1 MQEPTSRILQHLRI
15 SCSTSCT
22 SFMQLIVGK
31 LDISTPP
38 WSLDLP
44 DGNSCDSFPSLM
56 FRNLSSNGW
65 FTLHLLLDG
74 MYCLYMNMDGHRMSG
89 ERDLSGIPLLVP
101 LVLARAVSNATT
113 HYSEE
118 MLRIVSN
125 EVISHSLPDTSKERK
140 QCPRV
145 IAAVE
150 CTPNSF
156 LICLSSLCSVTGI
169 FEFHLWL

>member
-1 MQEPTSRILQHLRI
+1 MKEPTSRILQHLRI

-22 SFMQLIVGK
+22 SFMQLIVSK

-74 MYCLYMNMDGHRMSG
+74 MYCLYMNMDGDRMSG
-89 ERDLSGIPLLVP
+89 ERLERNTSSRTVGIGARCSMLWRNAYYCIKWGNFPLP
-101 LVLARAVSNATT
+101 FW
-113 HYSEE
+113 YFKG
-118 MLRIVSN
+118 
-125 EVISHSLPDTSKERK
+125 KETMPEGDRS
-140 QCPRV
+140 CWMH
-145 IAAVE
+145 
-150 CTPNSF
+150 T
-156 LICLSSLCSVTGI
+156 
-169 FEFHLWL
+169 